1 MTSCSCKDET
11 HQNHRDE
18 PCENIGSEPNG
29 LCKACDELRRAKLS
43 KRAEGTRS

>member
-1 MTSCSCKDET
+1 MTSCSCKDKT

-29 LCKACDELRRAKLS
+29 LCKACDEMRSQKEAKRR
-43 KRAEGTRS
+43 EGAA